1 MKKNEIFKNVV
12 SALKKFVKFIFKN
25 KIMLVVT
32 IVALLAIAL
41 GILSK
46 VGLIKNS
53 SAVKS
58 ETITKMV
65 EKIQELS
72 TIKYRYTNVGS
83 YENQSELVGI
93 KIPLTYKRFIVTYDG
108 VMKIGINLKNIDINV
123 SEKKISIKLP
133 KPEILSN
140 QTLDDSI
147 KFFDQTSGIFNPIKL
162 DDYTDFVKALNT
174 EALEKAQNSDLMEE
188 ATENTKL
195 ALSKLLT
202 LNPEINDYEIVFE
215 EMK

>member
-195 ALSKLLT
+195 VLSKLLT